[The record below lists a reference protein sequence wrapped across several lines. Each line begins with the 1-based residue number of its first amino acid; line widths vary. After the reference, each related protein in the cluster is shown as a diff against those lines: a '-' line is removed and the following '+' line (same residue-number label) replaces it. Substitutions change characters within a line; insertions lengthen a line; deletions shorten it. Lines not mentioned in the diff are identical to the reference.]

1 MMFHFNQSCRGF
13 GSEIFVTLALNK
25 KRLSYVGRAD
35 EQLSADVDGG
45 AGRRAYGSDYVG
57 GCLPEG
63 KATKQQKMKD
73 LVSEI
78 RSIIESAR
86 TNAVRSVDFCRVQ
99 MYWQIG
105 RRIVEEE
112 QGGSAR
118 AEYGK
123 GLIKTLAQ
131 EIEPEY
137 GSGFGQR
144 QLERARQFYI
154 EFPIAST
161 LRTQFNWSQYKLLIA
176 ISDKDKR
183 EYYELEAASN
193 CWTAR
198 QMQRQINSM
207 LYERLLLSNDKESV
221 LAMARKERAP
231 EAPQEIVKD
240 PMVLEFLGLEKKAHY
255 YESDLETELINH
267 LQEFILELGN
277 GFTFVARQK
286 RILLE
291 DDEFFIDLVFYNRL
305 ARRFVIFELKTGE
318 VTHQDLG
325 QLQMYVNYYDRTEKL
340 PEENPTIGILLCTA
354 KNDTL
359 VKMTLPSDN
368 NTIVASKY
376 QLYLPTEQQ
385 LIAEVERVKK
395 EWEETR

>member
-1 MMFHFNQSCRGF
+1 
-13 GSEIFVTLALNK
+13 
-25 KRLSYVGRAD
+25 
-35 EQLSADVDGG
+35 
-45 AGRRAYGSDYVG
+45 
-57 GCLPEG
+57 
-63 KATKQQKMKD
+63 MKN

-78 RSIIESAR
+78 RSIIETSR
-86 TNAVRSVDFCRVQ
+86 SNAVRSVDFCRVQ

-112 QGGSAR
+112 QGGQAR

-123 GLIKTLAQ
+123 SLIKNLAK
-131 EIEPEY
+131 ELEPEF
-137 GSGFGQR
+137 GSGFGKR
-144 QLERARQFYI
+144 QLDYSKKFYL
-154 EFPIAST
+154 EFPIVHT
-161 LRTQFNWSQYKLLIA
+161 LYAQLNWSQYKWLLDIA
-176 ISDKDKR
+176 DKDKR
-183 EYYELEAASN
+183 EYYILETINN

-198 QMQRQINSM
+198 QMKRQINSM

-255 YESDLETELINH
+255 YENDLETELINH

-277 GFTFVARQK
+277 GFAFVARQK

-376 QLYLPTEQQ
+376 QIYLPTEQQ
-385 LIAEVERVKK
+385 LIAEVERIKK